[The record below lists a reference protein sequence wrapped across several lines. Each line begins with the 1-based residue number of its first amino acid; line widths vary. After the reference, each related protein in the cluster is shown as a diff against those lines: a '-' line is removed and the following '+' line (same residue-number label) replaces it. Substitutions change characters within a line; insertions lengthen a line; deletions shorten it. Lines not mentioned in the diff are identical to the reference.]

1 MFAAFS
7 LKHLDNTGS
16 WIPKLENRVKK
27 PSYLLWRHKTELNQI
42 VTSIFNENQI
52 PNLRN
57 SEILSLF
64 NKAKILELHN
74 SGI

>member
-16 WIPKLENRVKK
+16 WIPKLENRVKN
-27 PSYLLWRHKTELNQI
+27 PTYLLWRHKTELNQI

-74 SGI
+74 SEI